1 MMRIITRLMLQG
13 LKDARHHPLS
23 QLMTLGAVGLV
34 VFLAGLFLIFLNTLD
49 SQLAAEQGEVVVQVY
64 WRANTDQEMLR
75 SQWEEISHLPGLA
88 KWQTYT
94 PQEALRTLASRLQQS
109 AGMDVSGL
117 AGKNPL
123 PPTAILHFMPAAGQ
137 DQAQWRAETL
147 KYLEKLS
154 GVAKVHIN
162 PLREEVARSWREISR
177 KIMLPAICMLSGI
190 LALVVG
196 NTVRLSLISRR
207 TEIEILQLVGA
218 RNWYIRLPL
227 ITTGAL
233 SGLVGSLMGMVLLR
247 LVYWRLESLSIPPL
261 LAEFKFLSI
270 WQGILLVLIPVA
282 MSVIGSWAAV
292 HGPLR
297 AGKGDAQDSGLG
309 TP

>member
-1 MMRIITRLMLQG
+1 MMRIITRLVLQG

-49 SQLAAEQGEVVVQVY
+49 SELAAEQGEVVIQVY
-64 WRANTDQEMLR
+64 WRGNVDEGVLR
-75 SQWEEISHLPGLA
+75 AQWEEISHLPGLA

-94 PQEALRTLASRLQQS
+94 PEEALKTLAGRLQQT
-109 AGMDVSGL
+109 AGVDVSGL
-117 AGKNPL
+117 SGKNPL
-123 PPTAILHFMPAAGQ
+123 PPTAIMHFLPADG
-137 DQAQWRAETL
+137 DQAKWREETI
-147 KYLEKLS
+147 KYLEKLPG
-154 GVAKVHIN
+154 GVKVQIN
-162 PLREEVARSWREISR
+162 PLREEVARTWRDISR

-218 RNWYIRLPL
+218 RNWYIRMPL

-233 SGLVGSLMGMVLLR
+233 SGLIGSLIGMGLLR
-247 LVYWRLESLSIPPL
+247 LVYWRLESLAIPPL

-270 WQGILLVLIPVA
+270 WQIILLVLIPIA
-282 MSVIGSWAAV
+282 MSIIGSWAAV
-292 HGPLR
+292 R
-297 AGKGDAQDSGLG
+297 ATGGAGTTRGD
-309 TP
+309 TH

>member
-1 MMRIITRLMLQG
+1 MIRIISRLVVQG

-23 QLMTLGAVGLV
+23 QIMTLGAVGLM

-49 SQLAAEQGEVVVQVY
+49 SELAAEQGEVVIQVY
-64 WRANTDQEMLR
+64 WRGGVDNNVLHA
-75 SQWEEISHLPGLA
+75 QWEEISHLPGLA

-94 PQEALRTLASRLQQS
+94 PEEALKALAGRLQQS
-109 AGMDVSGL
+109 AGVDVTGL

-123 PPTAILHFMPAAGQ
+123 PPTAIMHFLPADG
-137 DQAQWRAETL
+137 DQAKWREETI
-147 KYLEKLS
+147 KYLEKLP
-154 GVAKVHIN
+154 GVAKVQIN
-162 PLREEVARSWREISR
+162 PLREEVARTWRDISR

-218 RNWYIRLPL
+218 RNWYIRMPL

-233 SGLVGSLMGMVLLR
+233 SGFLGSLIGMVLLR
-247 LVYWRLESLSIPPL
+247 LVYWRLESLAMPPI
-261 LAEFKFLSI
+261 LAEFKFLSL
-270 WQGILLVLIPVA
+270 WQGILLVLIPIA

-292 HGPLR
+292 R
-297 AGKGDAQDSGLG
+297 AGGAGGVGGGEPKGFL
-309 TP
+309 TL

>member
-1 MMRIITRLMLQG
+1 MMRIITRLVVQG

-23 QLMTLGAVGLV
+23 QLMTLGAVGLM

-49 SQLAAEQGEVVVQVY
+49 SELAAEQGEVVIQAY
-64 WRANTDQEMLR
+64 WRGNVDEGVLR
-75 SQWEEISHLPGLA
+75 AQWEEISHLPGLA

-94 PQEALRTLASRLQQS
+94 PEEALKTLAGRLQQT
-109 AGMDVSGL
+109 AGVDVTGL

-123 PPTAILHFMPAAGQ
+123 PPTAIMHFLPADG
-137 DQAQWRAETL
+137 DQAKWREETI
-147 KYLEKLS
+147 KYLEKLP
-154 GVAKVHIN
+154 GVVKVQIN
-162 PLREEVARSWREISR
+162 PLREEVARTWRDISR

-218 RNWYIRLPL
+218 RNWYIRMPL

-233 SGLVGSLMGMVLLR
+233 SGLVGSLIGMGLLR
-247 LVYWRLESLSIPPL
+247 LVYWRLESLAIPPL

-270 WQGILLVLIPVA
+270 WQIILLVLIPIA
-282 MSVIGSWAAV
+282 MSIIGSWAAV
-292 HGPLR
+292 R
-297 AGKGDAQDSGLG
+297 ATGGAGTTRGD
-309 TP
+309 TH

>member
-1 MMRIITRLMLQG
+1 MMRIITRLVLQG

-23 QLMTLGAVGLV
+23 QLMTLGAVGLM

-49 SQLAAEQGEVVVQVY
+49 SELAAEQGEVVIQTY
-64 WRANTDQEMLR
+64 WRSNTDKTVLH

-94 PQEALRTLASRLQQS
+94 PEEALKTLAGRLQQT
-109 AGMDVSGL
+109 AGVDVTGL

-123 PPTAILHFMPAAGQ
+123 PPTAIMHFLPADG
-137 DQAQWRAETL
+137 DQAKWREETI
-147 KYLEKLS
+147 KYLEKLP
-154 GVAKVHIN
+154 GVAKVQVN
-162 PLREEVARSWREISR
+162 PLREEVARTWRDISR

-218 RNWYIRLPL
+218 RNWYIRMPL

-233 SGLVGSLMGMVLLR
+233 SGLIGSLIGMALLR

-261 LAEFKFLSI
+261 LAEFKFLSV
-270 WQGILLVLIPVA
+270 WQGILLVLIPIA
-282 MSVIGSWAAV
+282 MSIIGSWAAV
-292 HGPLR
+292 R
-297 AGKGDAQDSGLG
+297 AGRGKPTGDNPL
-309 TP
+309 

>member
-1 MMRIITRLMLQG
+1 MMRIITRLVVQG

-23 QLMTLGAVGLV
+23 QLMTLGAVGLM

-49 SQLAAEQGEVVVQVY
+49 SELAAEQGEVVIQAY
-64 WRANTDQEMLR
+64 WRGNVDEGVLR
-75 SQWEEISHLPGLA
+75 AQWEEISHLPGLA

-94 PQEALRTLASRLQQS
+94 PEEALKTLAGRLQQTT
-109 AGMDVSGL
+109 GVDVTGL

-123 PPTAILHFMPAAGQ
+123 PPTAIMHFLPADG
-137 DQAQWRAETL
+137 DQAKWREETI
-147 KYLEKLS
+147 KYLEKLP
-154 GVAKVHIN
+154 GVSKVQVN
-162 PLREEVARSWREISR
+162 PLREEVARTWRDISR

-218 RNWYIRLPL
+218 RNWYIRMPL

-233 SGLVGSLMGMVLLR
+233 SGLIGSLIGMGLLR
-247 LVYWRLESLSIPPL
+247 LVYWRLESLAIPPL

-270 WQGILLVLIPVA
+270 WQIILLVLIPIA
-282 MSVIGSWAAV
+282 MSIIGSWAAV
-292 HGPLR
+292 R
-297 AGKGDAQDSGLG
+297 ATGGAGTTRGD

>member
-1 MMRIITRLMLQG
+1 MIRIISRLVVQG

-23 QLMTLGAVGLV
+23 QIMTLGAVGLM

-49 SQLAAEQGEVVVQVY
+49 SELAAEQGEVVIQVY
-64 WRANTDQEMLR
+64 WRGGVDNNVLHA
-75 SQWEEISHLPGLA
+75 QWEEISHLPGLA

-94 PQEALRTLASRLQQS
+94 PEEALKALAGRLQQS
-109 AGMDVSGL
+109 AGVDVTGL

-123 PPTAILHFMPAAGQ
+123 PPTAIMHFLPADG
-137 DQAQWRAETL
+137 DQAKWREETI
-147 KYLEKLS
+147 KYLEKLP
-154 GVAKVHIN
+154 GVAKVQIN
-162 PLREEVARSWREISR
+162 PLREEVARTWRDISR

-218 RNWYIRLPL
+218 RNWYIRMPL

-233 SGLVGSLMGMVLLR
+233 SGFLGSLIGMVLLR
-247 LVYWRLESLSIPPL
+247 LVYWRLESLAMPPI
-261 LAEFKFLSI
+261 LAEFKFLSL
-270 WQGILLVLIPVA
+270 WQGILLVLIPIV

-292 HGPLR
+292 R
-297 AGKGDAQDSGLG
+297 AGGEG
-309 TP
+309 TPRSTAP

>member
-1 MMRIITRLMLQG
+1 MIRILTRLVLQG

-23 QLMTLGAVGLV
+23 QLMTLGAVGLM

-49 SQLAAEQGEVVVQVY
+49 SQLAAEQGEVVIQVY
-64 WRANTDQEMLR
+64 WRNNTDPNVLR
-75 SQWEEISHLPGLA
+75 GQWEEISHLPGLA

-94 PQEALRTLASRLQQS
+94 PEEALNTLAGRLQQS
-109 AGMDVSGL
+109 AGVDVTGL

-123 PPTAILHFMPAAGQ
+123 PPTAIMHFMPADG
-137 DQAQWRAETL
+137 DQAKWREETL
-147 KYLEKLS
+147 RYLEKLP
-154 GVAKVHIN
+154 GVTKVQAN
-162 PLREEVARSWREISR
+162 PLREEVARAWREISR

-218 RNWYIRLPL
+218 RNWYIRMPL

-233 SGLVGSLMGMVLLR
+233 SGLIGSLIGMALLR

-270 WQGILLVLIPVA
+270 WQGILLVLIPIA
-282 MSVIGSWAAV
+282 MSIIGSWAAV
-292 HGPLR
+292 R
-297 AGKGDAQDSGLG
+297 AGGSGSPKG
-309 TP
+309 

>member
-1 MMRIITRLMLQG
+1 MMRIIIRLVVQG

-23 QLMTLGAVGLV
+23 QLMTLGAVGLM

-49 SQLAAEQGEVVVQVY
+49 SELAAEQGEVVIQAY
-64 WRANTDQEMLR
+64 WRGNVDEGVLR
-75 SQWEEISHLPGLA
+75 AQWEEISHLPGLA

-94 PQEALRTLASRLQQS
+94 PEEALKTLAGRLQQT
-109 AGMDVSGL
+109 AGVDVTGL

-123 PPTAILHFMPAAGQ
+123 PPTAIMHFLPADG
-137 DQAQWRAETL
+137 DQAKWREETI
-147 KYLEKLS
+147 KYLEKLP
-154 GVAKVHIN
+154 GVAKVQVN
-162 PLREEVARSWREISR
+162 PLREEVARTWRDISR

-218 RNWYIRLPL
+218 RNWYIRMPL

-233 SGLVGSLMGMVLLR
+233 SGLIGSLIGMGLLR
-247 LVYWRLESLSIPPL
+247 LVYWHLESLAIPPL

-270 WQGILLVLIPVA
+270 WQIILLVLIPIA
-282 MSVIGSWAAV
+282 MSIIGSWAAV
-292 HGPLR
+292 R
-297 AGKGDAQDSGLG
+297 ATGGDG
-309 TP
+309 TTRVSNP

>member
-1 MMRIITRLMLQG
+1 MTRTLARLMVQG

-23 QLMTLGAVGLV
+23 QLMTLAAVGLV

-49 SQLAAEQGEVVVQVY
+49 SQLAAEKGEVVVQVY
-64 WRANTDQEMLR
+64 WRGNVDDNVLHA
-75 SQWEEISHLPGLA
+75 QWDELGHLPGLTT
-88 KWQTYT
+88 WRTYT
-94 PQEALRTLASRLQQS
+94 PDEALKALSERLQQS
-109 AGMDVSGL
+109 AGVDLSTL

-123 PPTAILHFMPAAGQ
+123 PPTVIMHFSPADG
-137 DQAQWRAETL
+137 DQAKWREETI
-147 KYLEKLS
+147 KYLEKLP
-154 GVAKVHIN
+154 GVAKVQIN
-162 PLREEVARSWREISR
+162 PLREEVGRTWRDISR

-233 SGLVGSLMGMVLLR
+233 SGFVGSLIGMGLLR
-247 LVYWRLESLSIPPL
+247 LVYWRLEGLAIPPL
-261 LAEFKFLSI
+261 LAEFKFLSL
-270 WQGILLVLIPVA
+270 WQCALLIVIPIA
-282 MSVIGSWAAV
+282 MSIIGSWAAV
-292 HGPLR
+292 RSERVERVGRGEP
-297 AGKGDAQDSGLG
+297 
-309 TP
+309 

>member
-1 MMRIITRLMLQG
+1 MMRIITRLVVQG

-23 QLMTLGAVGLV
+23 QLMTLGAVGLM

-49 SQLAAEQGEVVVQVY
+49 SELAAEQGEVVIQAY
-64 WRANTDQEMLR
+64 WRGNVDEGVLR
-75 SQWEEISHLPGLA
+75 AQWEEISHLPGLA

-94 PQEALRTLASRLQQS
+94 PEEALKTLAGRLQQT
-109 AGMDVSGL
+109 AGVDVTGL

-123 PPTAILHFMPAAGQ
+123 PPTAIMHFLPADG
-137 DQAQWRAETL
+137 DQAKWREETI
-147 KYLEKLS
+147 KYLEKLP
-154 GVAKVHIN
+154 GVSKVQVN
-162 PLREEVARSWREISR
+162 PLREEVARTWRDISR

-218 RNWYIRLPL
+218 RNWYIRMPL

-233 SGLVGSLMGMVLLR
+233 SGLVGSLIGMGLLR
-247 LVYWRLESLSIPPL
+247 LVYWRLESLAIPPL

-270 WQGILLVLIPVA
+270 WQIILLVLIPIA
-282 MSVIGSWAAV
+282 MSIIGSWAAV
-292 HGPLR
+292 R
-297 AGKGDAQDSGLG
+297 ATGGEG
-309 TP
+309 TIRSKAP

>member
-1 MMRIITRLMLQG
+1 MMRIIIRLVVQG

-23 QLMTLGAVGLV
+23 QLMTLGTVGLM

-49 SQLAAEQGEVVVQVY
+49 SELAAEQGEVVIQAY
-64 WRANTDQEMLR
+64 WRGNVDEGVLR
-75 SQWEEISHLPGLA
+75 AQWEEISHLPGLA

-94 PQEALRTLASRLQQS
+94 PEEALKTLAGRLQQT
-109 AGMDVSGL
+109 AGVDVAGL

-123 PPTAILHFMPAAGQ
+123 PPTAIMHFLPADG
-137 DQAQWRAETL
+137 DQAKWREETI
-147 KYLEKLS
+147 KYLEKLP
-154 GVAKVHIN
+154 GVAKVQVN
-162 PLREEVARSWREISR
+162 PLREEVARTWRDISR

-218 RNWYIRLPL
+218 RNWYIRMPL

-233 SGLVGSLMGMVLLR
+233 SGLIGSLIGMGLLR
-247 LVYWRLESLSIPPL
+247 LVYWHLESLAIPPL

-270 WQGILLVLIPVA
+270 WQIILLVLIPIA
-282 MSVIGSWAAV
+282 MSIIGSWAAV
-292 HGPLR
+292 R
-297 AGKGDAQDSGLG
+297 ATGGDG
-309 TP
+309 TTRVSNP

>member
-1 MMRIITRLMLQG
+1 MMRIITRLVMQG

-23 QLMTLGAVGLV
+23 QIMTLGAVGLM

-49 SQLAAEQGEVVVQVY
+49 SELAAEQGEVVIQAY
-64 WRANTDQEMLR
+64 WRGNVDEGVLR
-75 SQWEEISHLPGLA
+75 AQWEEISHLPGLA

-94 PQEALRTLASRLQQS
+94 PEEALNTLAGRLQQS
-109 AGMDVSGL
+109 AGVDVTAL

-123 PPTAILHFMPAAGQ
+123 PPTAIMHFMPADG
-137 DQAQWRAETL
+137 DQAKWREETL
-147 KYLEKLS
+147 RYLEKLP
-154 GVAKVHIN
+154 GVAKVQVN
-162 PLREEVARSWREISR
+162 PLREEVARAWREISR

-218 RNWYIRLPL
+218 RNWYIRMPL

-233 SGLVGSLMGMVLLR
+233 SGLIGSLIGMALLR

-270 WQGILLVLIPVA
+270 WQGILLVLIPIA
-282 MSVIGSWAAV
+282 MSIIGSWAAV
-292 HGPLR
+292 R
-297 AGKGDAQDSGLG
+297 AGRGKPTGDNPL
-309 TP
+309 

>member
-1 MMRIITRLMLQG
+1 MMRIITRLVVQG

-49 SQLAAEQGEVVVQVY
+49 SELAAEQGEVVIQAY
-64 WRANTDQEMLR
+64 WRGNVDEGVLR
-75 SQWEEISHLPGLA
+75 AQWEEISHLPGLA

-94 PQEALRTLASRLQQS
+94 PEEALKTLAGRLQQT
-109 AGMDVSGL
+109 AGVDVTGL

-123 PPTAILHFMPAAGQ
+123 PPTAIMHFLPADG
-137 DQAQWRAETL
+137 DQAKWREETI
-147 KYLEKLS
+147 KYLEKLP
-154 GVAKVHIN
+154 GVAKVQVN
-162 PLREEVARSWREISR
+162 PLREEVARAWREISR

-218 RNWYIRLPL
+218 RNWYIRMPL

-233 SGLVGSLMGMVLLR
+233 SGLVGSLIGMALLR

-270 WQGILLVLIPVA
+270 WQGILLVLIPIA
-282 MSVIGSWAAV
+282 MSIIGSWAAV
-292 HGPLR
+292 R
-297 AGKGDAQDSGLG
+297 AGRGKPTGDNPL
-309 TP
+309 

>member
-1 MMRIITRLMLQG
+1 MIRILTRLVLQG

-23 QLMTLGAVGLV
+23 QLMTLGAVGLM

-49 SQLAAEQGEVVVQVY
+49 SQLAAEQGEVVIQVY
-64 WRANTDQEMLR
+64 WRNNTDSNVLR
-75 SQWEEISHLPGLA
+75 GQWEEISHLPGLA

-94 PQEALRTLASRLQQS
+94 PEEALNTLAGRLQQS
-109 AGMDVSGL
+109 AGVDVTAL

-123 PPTAILHFMPAAGQ
+123 PPTAIMHFMPADG
-137 DQAQWRAETL
+137 DQAKWREETL
-147 KYLEKLS
+147 RYLEKLP
-154 GVAKVHIN
+154 GVAKVQVN
-162 PLREEVARSWREISR
+162 PLREEVARAWREISR

-218 RNWYIRLPL
+218 RNWYIRMPL

-233 SGLVGSLMGMVLLR
+233 SGLIGSLIGMALLR

-261 LAEFKFLSI
+261 LAEFKFLSV
-270 WQGILLVLIPVA
+270 WQGILLVLIPIA
-282 MSVIGSWAAV
+282 MSIIGSWAAV
-292 HGPLR
+292 R
-297 AGKGDAQDSGLG
+297 AGRGKPTGDNPL
-309 TP
+309 

>member
-1 MMRIITRLMLQG
+1 MIRIVTRLVLQG
-13 LKDARHHPLS
+13 LKDARHHPIS
-23 QLMTLGAVGLV
+23 QLMTLGAVGLM

-49 SQLAAEQGEVVVQVY
+49 SQLAAEQGEVVIQTY
-64 WRANTDQEMLR
+64 WRSNTDKTVLH

-94 PQEALRTLASRLQQS
+94 PEEALHTLAGRLQQS
-109 AGMDVSGL
+109 AGVDVTAL

-123 PPTAILHFMPAAGQ
+123 PPTAIMHFMPADG
-137 DQAQWRAETL
+137 DQAKWREETL
-147 KYLEKLS
+147 RYLEKLP
-154 GVAKVHIN
+154 GVAKVQVN
-162 PLREEVARSWREISR
+162 PLREEVARAWREISR

-218 RNWYIRLPL
+218 RNWYIRMPL

-233 SGLVGSLMGMVLLR
+233 SGLIGSLIGMALLR

-270 WQGILLVLIPVA
+270 WQGILLVLIPIA
-282 MSVIGSWAAV
+282 MSIIGSWAAV
-292 HGPLR
+292 R
-297 AGKGDAQDSGLG
+297 AGRGKPTGDNPL
-309 TP
+309 

>member
-1 MMRIITRLMLQG
+1 MIRILTRLVLQG

-23 QLMTLGAVGLV
+23 QLMTLGAVGLM

-49 SQLAAEQGEVVVQVY
+49 SQLAAEQGEVVIQVY
-64 WRANTDQEMLR
+64 WRNNTDSNVLR
-75 SQWEEISHLPGLA
+75 GQWEEISHLPGLA

-94 PQEALRTLASRLQQS
+94 PEEALNTLAGRLQQS
-109 AGMDVSGL
+109 AGVDVTGL

-123 PPTAILHFMPAAGQ
+123 PPTAIMHFMPADG
-137 DQAQWRAETL
+137 DQAKWREETL
-147 KYLEKLS
+147 RYLEKLP
-154 GVAKVHIN
+154 GVAKVQVN
-162 PLREEVARSWREISR
+162 PLREEVARAWREISR

-218 RNWYIRLPL
+218 RNWYIRMPL

-233 SGLVGSLMGMVLLR
+233 SGLIGSLIGMALLR

-270 WQGILLVLIPVA
+270 WQGILLVLIPIA
-282 MSVIGSWAAV
+282 MSIIGSWAAV
-292 HGPLR
+292 R
-297 AGKGDAQDSGLG
+297 AGRGKPTGDNPL
-309 TP
+309 

>member
-1 MMRIITRLMLQG
+1 MIRIIIRLVVQG

-49 SQLAAEQGEVVVQVY
+49 SELAAEQGEVVIQVY
-64 WRANTDQEMLR
+64 WRGNVDEGVLR
-75 SQWEEISHLPGLA
+75 AQWAEISHLPGLA

-94 PQEALRTLASRLQQS
+94 PEEALKTLAGRLQQT
-109 AGMDVSGL
+109 AGVDVSSL

-123 PPTAILHFMPAAGQ
+123 PPTAIMHFLPADG
-137 DQAQWRAETL
+137 DQAKWREETI
-147 KYLEKLS
+147 KYLEKLP
-154 GVAKVHIN
+154 GVVKVQVN
-162 PLREEVARSWREISR
+162 PLREEVARTWRDISR

-218 RNWYIRLPL
+218 RNWYIRMPL

-233 SGLVGSLMGMVLLR
+233 SGLIGSLIGMGLLR
-247 LVYWRLESLSIPPL
+247 LVYWRLESLAIPPL

-270 WQGILLVLIPVA
+270 WQIILLVLIPIA
-282 MSVIGSWAAV
+282 MSIIGSWAAV
-292 HGPLR
+292 RVTGG
-297 AGKGDAQDSGLG
+297 AGTIRGS

>member
-1 MMRIITRLMLQG
+1 MIRILSRLVVQG

-49 SQLAAEQGEVVVQVY
+49 SELAAEQGEVVIQVY
-64 WRANTDQEMLR
+64 WRGGVDNNVLHA
-75 SQWEEISHLPGLA
+75 QWEEISHLPGLA

-94 PQEALRTLASRLQQS
+94 PEEALKALAGRLQQS
-109 AGMDVSGL
+109 AGVDVTGL

-123 PPTAILHFMPAAGQ
+123 PPTAIMHFLPADG
-137 DQAQWRAETL
+137 DQAKWREETI
-147 KYLEKLS
+147 KYLEKLP
-154 GVAKVHIN
+154 GVAKVQIN
-162 PLREEVARSWREISR
+162 PLREEVARTWRDISR

-218 RNWYIRLPL
+218 RNWYIRMPL

-233 SGLVGSLMGMVLLR
+233 SGFLGSLIGMVLLR
-247 LVYWRLESLSIPPL
+247 LVYWRLESLSMPPI
-261 LAEFKFLSI
+261 LAEFKFLSL
-270 WQGILLVLIPVA
+270 WQGILLVLIPIA

-292 HGPLR
+292 R
-297 AGKGDAQDSGLG
+297 AGGEG
-309 TP
+309 TPRGTAP

>member
-1 MMRIITRLMLQG
+1 MIRIVTRLVLQG
-13 LKDARHHPLS
+13 LKDARHHPIS
-23 QLMTLGAVGLV
+23 QLMTLGAVGLM

-49 SQLAAEQGEVVVQVY
+49 SQLAAEQGEVVIQVY
-64 WRANTDQEMLR
+64 WRNNTDSNVLR
-75 SQWEEISHLPGLA
+75 GQWEEISHLPGLA

-94 PQEALRTLASRLQQS
+94 PEEALNTLAGRLQQS
-109 AGMDVSGL
+109 AGVDVTAL

-123 PPTAILHFMPAAGQ
+123 PPTAIMHFMPADG
-137 DQAQWRAETL
+137 DQAKWREETL
-147 KYLEKLS
+147 RYLEKLP
-154 GVAKVHIN
+154 GVAKVQVN
-162 PLREEVARSWREISR
+162 PLREEVARAWREISR

-218 RNWYIRLPL
+218 RNWYIRMPL

-233 SGLVGSLMGMVLLR
+233 SGLIGSLIGMALLR

-270 WQGILLVLIPVA
+270 WQGILLVLIPIA
-282 MSVIGSWAAV
+282 MSIIGSWAAV
-292 HGPLR
+292 R
-297 AGKGDAQDSGLG
+297 AGRGKPTGDNPL
-309 TP
+309 

>member
-1 MMRIITRLMLQG
+1 MIRIITRLVLQG

-49 SQLAAEQGEVVVQVY
+49 SELAAEQGEVVIQAY
-64 WRANTDQEMLR
+64 WRGNVDEGVLR
-75 SQWEEISHLPGLA
+75 AQWEEISHLPGLA

-94 PQEALRTLASRLQQS
+94 PEEALKTLAGRLQQT
-109 AGMDVSGL
+109 AGVDVTGL

-123 PPTAILHFMPAAGQ
+123 PPTAIMHFLPADG
-137 DQAQWRAETL
+137 DQAKWREETI
-147 KYLEKLS
+147 KYLEKLP
-154 GVAKVHIN
+154 GVAKVQVN
-162 PLREEVARSWREISR
+162 PLREEVARTWRDISR

-218 RNWYIRLPL
+218 RNWYIRMPL

-233 SGLVGSLMGMVLLR
+233 SGLIGSLIGMGLLR
-247 LVYWRLESLSIPPL
+247 LVYWHLESLAIPPL

-270 WQGILLVLIPVA
+270 WQIILLVLIPIA
-282 MSVIGSWAAV
+282 MSIIGSWAAV
-292 HGPLR
+292 R
-297 AGKGDAQDSGLG
+297 ATGGEG
-309 TP
+309 TTRGNAP

>member
-1 MMRIITRLMLQG
+1 MMRIITRLVLQG

-23 QLMTLGAVGLV
+23 QLMTLGAVGLM

-49 SQLAAEQGEVVVQVY
+49 SELAAEQGEVVIQAY
-64 WRANTDQEMLR
+64 WRGNVDEGVLR
-75 SQWEEISHLPGLA
+75 AQWEEISHLPGLA

-94 PQEALRTLASRLQQS
+94 PEEALKTLAGRLQQT
-109 AGMDVSGL
+109 AGVDVSGL

-123 PPTAILHFMPAAGQ
+123 PPTAIMHFLPADG
-137 DQAQWRAETL
+137 DQAKWREETI
-147 KYLEKLS
+147 KYLEKLP
-154 GVAKVHIN
+154 GVVKVQIN
-162 PLREEVARSWREISR
+162 PLREEVARTWRDISR

-218 RNWYIRLPL
+218 RNWYIRMPL

-233 SGLVGSLMGMVLLR
+233 RSQPRSICSRTAAKGSRPGSTER
-247 LVYWRLESLSIPPL
+247 
-261 LAEFKFLSI
+261 
-270 WQGILLVLIPVA
+270 VA
-282 MSVIGSWAAV
+282 GSSNSS
-292 HGPLR
+292 R
-297 AGKGDAQDSGLG
+297 
-309 TP
+309 

>member
-1 MMRIITRLMLQG
+1 MIRIISRLVVQG
-13 LKDARHHPLS
+13 LKDARYHPLS
-23 QLMTLGAVGLV
+23 QIMTLGAVGLM

-49 SQLAAEQGEVVVQVY
+49 SELAAEQGEVVIQVY
-64 WRANTDQEMLR
+64 WRGGVDNNVLHA
-75 SQWEEISHLPGLA
+75 QWEEISHLPGLA

-94 PQEALRTLASRLQQS
+94 PEEALKALAGRLQQS
-109 AGMDVSGL
+109 AGVDVTGL

-123 PPTAILHFMPAAGQ
+123 PPTAIMHFLPADG
-137 DQAQWRAETL
+137 DQAKWREETI
-147 KYLEKLS
+147 KYLEKLP
-154 GVAKVHIN
+154 GVAKVQIN
-162 PLREEVARSWREISR
+162 PLREEVARTWRDISR

-218 RNWYIRLPL
+218 RNWYIRMPL

-233 SGLVGSLMGMVLLR
+233 SGFLGSLIGMVLLR
-247 LVYWRLESLSIPPL
+247 LVYWRLESLAMPPI
-261 LAEFKFLSI
+261 LAEFKFLSL
-270 WQGILLVLIPVA
+270 WQGILLVLIPIA

-292 HGPLR
+292 R
-297 AGKGDAQDSGLG
+297 AGGAGGVGGGEPKGFL
-309 TP
+309 TL

>member
-1 MMRIITRLMLQG
+1 MIRILTRLVLQG

-23 QLMTLGAVGLV
+23 QLMTLGAVGLM

-49 SQLAAEQGEVVVQVY
+49 SQLAAEQGEVVIQVY
-64 WRANTDQEMLR
+64 WRNNTDSNVLR
-75 SQWEEISHLPGLA
+75 GQWEEISHLPGLA

-94 PQEALRTLASRLQQS
+94 PEEALNTLAGRLQQS
-109 AGMDVSGL
+109 AGVDVTAL

-123 PPTAILHFMPAAGQ
+123 PPTAIMHFMPADG
-137 DQAQWRAETL
+137 DQAKWREETL
-147 KYLEKLS
+147 RYLEKLP
-154 GVAKVHIN
+154 GVAKVQVN
-162 PLREEVARSWREISR
+162 PLREEVARAWREISR

-218 RNWYIRLPL
+218 RNWYIRMPL

-233 SGLVGSLMGMVLLR
+233 SGLIGSLIGMALLR

-270 WQGILLVLIPVA
+270 WQGILLVLIPIA
-282 MSVIGSWAAV
+282 MSIIGSWAAV
-292 HGPLR
+292 R
-297 AGKGDAQDSGLG
+297 AGRGKPTGDNPL
-309 TP
+309 

>member
-1 MMRIITRLMLQG
+1 MIRNIIRLVIQG

-23 QLMTLGAVGLV
+23 QIMTLGAVGLV

-64 WRANTDQEMLR
+64 WRGNTDGKVIR
-75 SQWEEISHLPGLA
+75 AQWEEISHLPGLA

-94 PQEALRTLASRLQQS
+94 PEEALNTLAGRLQQS
-109 AGMDVSGL
+109 AGVDVSSL
-117 AGKNPL
+117 AAKNPL
-123 PPTAILHFMPAAGQ
+123 PPTAIMHFLPADG
-137 DQAQWRAETL
+137 DQAKWREETIN
-147 KYLEKLS
+147 YLQKLP
-154 GVAKVHIN
+154 GVVKVQIN
-162 PLREEVARSWREISR
+162 PLREEVARTWRDISR

-233 SGLVGSLMGMVLLR
+233 SGLVGSIIGMLLLR
-247 LVYWRLESLSIPPL
+247 LVYWQLEGLALPPL
-261 LAEFKFLSI
+261 LAEFKFLSL
-270 WQGILLVLIPVA
+270 WQGILLVLIPIA

-292 HGPLR
+292 H
-297 AGKGDAQDSGLG
+297 AGGRG
-309 TP
+309 TPKS

>member
-1 MMRIITRLMLQG
+1 MIRIIFRLMVQG

-49 SQLAAEQGEVVVQVY
+49 SQLAAEQGEVVIQVY
-64 WRANTDQEMLR
+64 WRNNTDNKVLHA
-75 SQWEEISHLPGLA
+75 QWEEISHLPGLA

-94 PQEALRTLASRLQQS
+94 PEEALQALAGRLQQS
-109 AGMDVSGL
+109 AGVDVTGL

-123 PPTAILHFMPAAGQ
+123 PPTAIMHFLPADG
-137 DQAQWRAETL
+137 DQAKWREETIN
-147 KYLEKLS
+147 YLEKLS
-154 GVAKVHIN
+154 GVAKVQIN
-162 PLREEVARSWREISR
+162 PLREEVARTWRDISR

-233 SGLVGSLMGMVLLR
+233 SGLVGSVIGMALLR
-247 LVYWRLESLSIPPL
+247 LVHWRLESLSIPPL
-261 LAEFKFLSI
+261 LAEFKFISL
-270 WQGILLVLIPVA
+270 WQGLLLVLIPIA
-282 MSVIGSWAAV
+282 MSIIGSWAAV
-292 HGPLR
+292 R
-297 AGKGDAQDSGLG
+297 AGRGKPAGDNPL
-309 TP
+309 

>member
-1 MMRIITRLMLQG
+1 MMRIITRLVVQG
-13 LKDARHHPLS
+13 LKDGRHHPLS
-23 QLMTLGAVGLV
+23 QLMTLGAVGLM

-49 SQLAAEQGEVVVQVY
+49 SELAAEQGEVVIQAY
-64 WRANTDQEMLR
+64 WRGNVDEGVLR
-75 SQWEEISHLPGLA
+75 AQWEEISHLPGLA

-94 PQEALRTLASRLQQS
+94 PEEALKTLAGRLQQT
-109 AGMDVSGL
+109 AGVDVTGL

-123 PPTAILHFMPAAGQ
+123 PPTAIMHFLPADG
-137 DQAQWRAETL
+137 DQAKWREETI
-147 KYLEKLS
+147 KYLEKLP
-154 GVAKVHIN
+154 GVSKVQVN
-162 PLREEVARSWREISR
+162 PLREEVARTWRDISR

-218 RNWYIRLPL
+218 RNWYIRMPL

-233 SGLVGSLMGMVLLR
+233 SGLVGSLIGMGLLR
-247 LVYWRLESLSIPPL
+247 LVYWRLESLAIPPL

-270 WQGILLVLIPVA
+270 WQIILLVLIPIA
-282 MSVIGSWAAV
+282 MSIIGSWAAV
-292 HGPLR
+292 R
-297 AGKGDAQDSGLG
+297 ATGGEG
-309 TP
+309 TIRSKAP

>member
-1 MMRIITRLMLQG
+1 MIRIISRLVVQG

-23 QLMTLGAVGLV
+23 QIMTLGAVGLM

-49 SQLAAEQGEVVVQVY
+49 SELAAEQGEVVIQVY
-64 WRANTDQEMLR
+64 WRGGVDNNVLHA
-75 SQWEEISHLPGLA
+75 QWEEISHLPGLA

-94 PQEALRTLASRLQQS
+94 PEEALKALAGRLQQS
-109 AGMDVSGL
+109 AGVDVTGL

-123 PPTAILHFMPAAGQ
+123 PPTAIMHFLPADG
-137 DQAQWRAETL
+137 DQAKWREETI
-147 KYLEKLS
+147 KYLEKLP
-154 GVAKVHIN
+154 GVAKVQIN
-162 PLREEVARSWREISR
+162 PLREEVARTWRDISR

-218 RNWYIRLPL
+218 RNCYIRMPL

-233 SGLVGSLMGMVLLR
+233 SGFLGSLIGMVLLR
-247 LVYWRLESLSIPPL
+247 LVYWRLESLAMPPI
-261 LAEFKFLSI
+261 LAEFKFLSL
-270 WQGILLVLIPVA
+270 WQGILLVLIPIV

-292 HGPLR
+292 R
-297 AGKGDAQDSGLG
+297 AGGEG
-309 TP
+309 TPRSTAP

>member
-1 MMRIITRLMLQG
+1 MIRILTRLVLQG

-23 QLMTLGAVGLV
+23 QLMTLGAVGLM

-49 SQLAAEQGEVVVQVY
+49 SQLAAEQGEVVIQVY
-64 WRANTDQEMLR
+64 WRNNTDSNVLR
-75 SQWEEISHLPGLA
+75 GQWEEISHLPGLA

-94 PQEALRTLASRLQQS
+94 PEEALKTLAGRLQQT
-109 AGMDVSGL
+109 AGVDVTGL

-123 PPTAILHFMPAAGQ
+123 PPTAIMHFLPADG
-137 DQAQWRAETL
+137 DQAKWREETI
-147 KYLEKLS
+147 KYLEKLP
-154 GVAKVHIN
+154 GVSKVQVN
-162 PLREEVARSWREISR
+162 PLREEVARTWRDISR

-218 RNWYIRLPL
+218 RNWYIRMPL

-233 SGLVGSLMGMVLLR
+233 SGLTGSLIGMGLLR
-247 LVYWRLESLSIPPL
+247 LVYWRLESLAIPPL

-270 WQGILLVLIPVA
+270 WQIILLVLIPIA
-282 MSVIGSWAAV
+282 MSIIGSWAAV
-292 HGPLR
+292 R
-297 AGKGDAQDSGLG
+297 TTAGEG
-309 TP
+309 TIRNP